1 METIT
6 FHCKVITPMFLAG
19 ADGRTP
25 ELRPPSIKGAMRFW
39 WRAVNGHL
47 ELESTLRK
55 GSKSEETNTG
65 LRDQEA
71 LIFGGAGGKADVGR
85 SSFSIQV
92 EEQEVQTGI
101 EKLVP
106 HKGFTAEC
114 FLPGSTFKIKLAV
127 QQQADGAFSVKAPV
141 YGREEQ
147 IFSRDKL
154 IALFQLTSLLGG
166 LGRRVRR
173 GMGSFE
179 VTAAHSSEEV
189 KEVGLESAD
198 LEGIH
203 ALLTHFSRHFSLD
216 KGNGVVQNTY
226 SGRMEKYPWIR
237 QVQIGSSQSQ
247 LLQKISKAAHKL
259 KKKAGL
265 AYEPSLGH
273 ANRGRFASPVYVSA
287 LTGNKAV
294 ITTLN
299 TIPDR
304 NISLIDLNL
313 QSEFKN
319 RIL

>member
-1 METIT
+1 
-6 FHCKVITPMFLAG
+6 MFLAG

-25 ELRPPSIKGAMRFW
+25 ELRAPSLKGAMRFW

-47 ELESTLRK
+47 ELESTSRK
-55 GSKSEETNTG
+55 GSKNEEINTG

-71 LIFGGAGGKADVGR
+71 LIFGGAGGKANVGR
-85 SSFSIQV
+85 SSFAIQV
-92 EEQEVQTGI
+92 EEQDIRTDTE

-106 HKGFTAEC
+106 HKEKGFTAKC
-114 FLPGSTFKIKLAV
+114 ILPESTFRVRLTL
-127 QQQADGAFSVKAPV
+127 QQQADGVFSVKAPV

-147 IFSRDKL
+147 IFDREKL

-166 LGRRVRR
+166 LGKRVRR

-179 VTAAHSSEEV
+179 VTAAHSSEEG
-189 KEVGLESAD
+189 KEVGLESTD
-198 LEGIH
+198 LKGIH
-203 ALLTHFSRHFSLD
+203 ALLSCFSRHFSLD
-216 KGNGVVQNTY
+216 NKREAIQNTY

-237 QVQIGSSQSQ
+237 QVQIGSSQDQ
-247 LLQKISKAAHKL
+247 LLQKISKAAHEL
-259 KKKAGL
+259 KEKAGRR
-265 AYEPSLGH
+265 YEPSLGH

-287 LTGNKAV
+287 LPGNKAI

-304 NISLIDLNL
+304 DISLIDLNL

>member
-1 METIT
+1 
-6 FHCKVITPMFLAG
+6 MFLAG

-25 ELRPPSIKGAMRFW
+25 ELRAPSIKGAMRFW

-55 GSKSEETNTG
+55 GSKNKEINTG

-71 LIFGGAGGKADVGR
+71 LIFGGAGSKAGVGR
-85 SSFSIQV
+85 SSFAIQV
-92 EEQEVQTGI
+92 EEQDIQIRKKE
-101 EKLVP
+101 LVP
-106 HKGFTAEC
+106 QKGFPVDC
-114 FLPGSTFKIKLAV
+114 ILPGSTFKIRLTLQK
-127 QQQADGAFSVKAPV
+127 QADGAFSVKAPV

-147 IFSRDKL
+147 IFGRDKL

-179 VTAAHSSEEV
+179 VTAAQSSEEG
-189 KEVGLESAD
+189 KEVGLESTD

-203 ALLTHFSRHFSLD
+203 TLLTRFSRHFSLD
-216 KGNGVVQNTY
+216 KGRGVVQNTY

-237 QVQIGSSQSQ
+237 QVQIGSSQNQ
-247 LLQKISKAAHKL
+247 LLQKISKAAHEL
-259 KKKAGL
+259 KKNAGRR
-265 AYEPSLGH
+265 YEPSLGH

-287 LTGNKAV
+287 LPGNKAI

-304 NISLIDLNL
+304 DISSIDLNL

>member
-25 ELRPPSIKGAMRFW
+25 ELRAPSVKGAMRFW

-47 ELESTLRK
+47 ELESTFRK
-55 GSKSEETNTG
+55 GLNNEETRAG

-71 LIFGGAGGKADVGR
+71 LIFGGAGGKANVGR
-85 SSFSIQV
+85 SSFAIQV
-92 EEQEVQTGI
+92 EEQDIQPGKKE
-101 EKLVP
+101 LVP
-106 HKGFTAEC
+106 RKGFPVDC
-114 FLPGSTFKIKLAV
+114 ILPGSTFKIRLTL
-127 QQQADGAFSVKAPV
+127 QQQADGAFSVKAH
-141 YGREEQ
+141 GREEQ
-147 IFSRDKL
+147 IFDREKL

-179 VTAAHSSEEV
+179 VTAAHSSEEG
-189 KEVGLESAD
+189 KEVGLESTN
-198 LEGIH
+198 LEGIYT
-203 ALLTHFSRHFSLD
+203 LLTRFSRYFSLD
-216 KGNGVVQNTY
+216 NKRGAIQNTY
-226 SGRMEKYPWIR
+226 SGRMEKYPWVR

-247 LLQKISKAAHKL
+247 LLQKISKAAHEL
-259 KKKAGL
+259 KKNAGRR
-265 AYEPSLGH
+265 YEPSLGH

-287 LTGNKAV
+287 LPGNKAI

-304 NISLIDLNL
+304 DISLIDLNL